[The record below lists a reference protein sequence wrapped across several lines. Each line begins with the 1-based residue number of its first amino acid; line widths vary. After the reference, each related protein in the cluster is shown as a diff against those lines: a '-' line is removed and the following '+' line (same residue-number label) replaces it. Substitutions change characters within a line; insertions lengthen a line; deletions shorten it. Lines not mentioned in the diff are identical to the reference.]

1 MGTFEKPC
9 HVSINV
15 DRQPR
20 KYYHTKFIVV
30 DVCLDYLWL
39 VLMIERV
46 RKKKM
51 TDTKQVERNMQ
62 NIHASNE
69 HSSYCECIWCL
80 EKDTQLVGRP
90 DLGKQEIEQE
100 MAAMLKDLPLP
111 ITIKQQGDHYSDEYI
126 WHCMGTTGKA
136 YSFVDATRQALQSFI
151 AISR

>member
-1 MGTFEKPC
+1 MQDG
-9 HVSINV
+9 
-15 DRQPR
+15 PR

-80 EKDTQLVGRP
+80 EKDTQLFGRP

-126 WHCMGTTGKA
+126 WHCMGKTGKA

>member
-1 MGTFEKPC
+1 MPETES

-80 EKDTQLVGRP
+80 EKDTQLVGRS

-100 MAAMLKDLPLP
+100 MTAMLKDLPLP